1 MEGKTN
7 DFTRCRKSIYKIW
20 FHLWLNFFNVR
31 KLVLEENFLHL
42 TKDLYLK
49 SIASIILNGENT
61 IRVKIE
67 GPGKLNKEEKIYIFL
82 KGRNKIIIWCRIGH
96 YLHRKPS
103 RHISFCQ
110 CSVLPI
116 TRNTLFFQNIY
127 INFGK
132 YNKYI

>member
-1 MEGKTN
+1 M
-7 DFTRCRKSIYKIW
+7 
-20 FHLWLNFFNVR
+20 
-31 KLVLEENFLHL
+31 VLEENFLYL

-49 SIASIILNGENT
+49 SIASIILNSEN
-61 IRVKIE
+61 IIKVKIE
-67 GPGKLNKEEKIYIFL
+67 GPGKLNKEEKNTYFWKEEIKLSFDAEYD
-82 KGRNKIIIWCRIGH
+82 

-127 INFGK
+127 TNFGK
-132 YNKYI
+132 YNKYTKEL